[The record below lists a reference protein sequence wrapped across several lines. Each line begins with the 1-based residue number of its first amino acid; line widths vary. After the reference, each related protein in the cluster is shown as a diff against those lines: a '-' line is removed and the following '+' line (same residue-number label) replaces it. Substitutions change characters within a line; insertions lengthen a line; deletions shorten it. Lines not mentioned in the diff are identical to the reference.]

1 MKKGVFIINTSRG
14 ALVDATALLD
24 ALNSEKVRG
33 AALDVYEEETDFF
46 FEDMS
51 GMIIKDDTLS
61 LLISHPN
68 VVMTSHQ
75 AFLTEEALKAI
86 AKTTLQN
93 FDDFFEGRP
102 LKNEVLKSN

>member
-1 MKKGVFIINTSRG
+1 
-14 ALVDATALLD
+14 
-24 ALNSEKVRG
+24 
-33 AALDVYEEETDFF
+33 
-46 FEDMS
+46 MS

-75 AFLTEEALKAI
+75 AFLTEEALQAI

-93 FDDFFEGRP
+93 FDDFFAGKP
-102 LKNEVLKSN
+102 LKNEVLR